1 MRDIVPKLSYM
12 WTKIFNLEQSLF
24 PMLQEELRLKALST
38 KEQKLI
44 RILDFAN
51 IEEQVHV
58 VTITNPPKDR
68 QEMARAFV
76 AKSVYN
82 IQTTRDLID
91 RLKIDRTLRIICGWR
106 YPKDIPSEAKF
117 SRAFEEFSRN
127 NIAQKA
133 QDVFIQE
140 YLSDTLF
147 LYNATDATKIP
158 LRTHCTTPPSQ
169 IIQVSKSKNRMRLEK

>member
-58 VTITNPPKDR
+58 VTITEPPKDR
-68 QEMARAFV
+68 QVMALAFV
-76 AKSVYN
+76 A
-82 IQTTRDLID
+82 
-91 RLKIDRTLRIICGWR
+91 
-106 YPKDIPSEAKF
+106 
-117 SRAFEEFSRN
+117 
-127 NIAQKA
+127 
-133 QDVFIQE
+133 
-140 YLSDTLF
+140 
-147 LYNATDATKIP
+147 
-158 LRTHCTTPPSQ
+158 
-169 IIQVSKSKNRMRLEK
+169 